1 MGKELKDPSQ
11 SDSGCNNQTPKSR
24 ATTLYSDDE
33 ELEPEASGSDDESD
47 SEIDAS
53 ESREDDGFEV
63 DEDIDINAAVLQ
75 SIINGKNRAQYEDSK
90 TSVPSS
96 LAVEDDED
104 FDWNAV

>member
-11 SDSGCNNQTPKSR
+11 SESGRNNQTPKSR

-33 ELEPEASGSDDESD
+33 EFEPEASGSDDESD
-47 SEIDAS
+47 SEID

-63 DEDIDINAAVLQ
+63 DEDIDTNAAVLQ
-75 SIINGKNRAQYEDSK
+75 SIINGKTPVQYEDSK

-104 FDWNAV
+104 FNWNAV